1 MQRLLI
7 NRVGLRFEFKK
18 PVFMLLKST
27 ENFALNSNK
36 VQWIGDKLR
45 LPVQDEFIDWAQER
59 GLEDNAQLS
68 TEFTET
74 KPEENDGS
82 IFVVKL
88 SEESCQPFKRELLK
102 QELAQH
108 LQSKGF
114 FANPSKFPMDFS
126 AYQKVGE
133 FDNEY
138 DQYRRIDFKWNYKRE
153 ELSFNFGSEKTLVT
167 KVNKNLEANAFVFNT
182 ENLLAYKT
190 HGPIVGKTI
199 CLREVSAQLTG
210 APVKFSYKDRYEKLK
225 QFASEN
231 LYDFESSYFSID
243 KTGLKNVEPNDFY
256 NVFSQQ
262 NLMTFNHEKTAVN
275 AVIGMREY
283 GPLKK
288 AENSEKKR
296 ILFIYDSKD
305 AANNLYLYL
314 KNGHKHF
321 PGLLSYVGIPVA
333 LAEANESKGLPYT
346 DVASLPDQLNS
357 FLGEHFPDTLYPDT
371 LAIVIGPFK
380 KFEADEE
387 ESDSYYKVKKMLLD
401 KGIASQFVGTKTIND
416 YGVHY
421 SLPNIAI
428 GILAKFGG
436 VPWKLANKKSNELIV
451 GFNTKPATEGANQYL
466 GSAVFFDN
474 EGRLGGVKGLP
485 ISDKTALI
493 QHLKSAISDY
503 IQHAGEPERLVIHYY
518 KPPRQDEVRNV
529 LKLLEDMALSIPIA
543 VVEVNDSK
551 AKLDICFDADYNMGM
566 PESGVFVK
574 VGYNEYLL
582 FNNNRYQ
589 KDPPRKI
596 DDELPIKLKLNYVNT
611 GGFNAP
617 ELIAQ
622 VYEFSRLNWK
632 GLKQRSVPVTTT
644 YSKAIADFSS
654 HFNGE
659 IPDNEVANN
668 IPWFI

>member
-7 NRVGLRFEFKK
+7 NRITLRFELKK
-18 PVFMLLKST
+18 PVFMILRST
-27 ENFALNSNK
+27 DDFTLSSNK
-36 VQWIGDKLR
+36 VQWIEDKLQ
-45 LPVQDEFIDWAQER
+45 LPTQDEFIDWVQER
-59 GLEDNAQLS
+59 DLEDDAQLA
-68 TEFTET
+68 TEFKET
-74 KPEENDGS
+74 APEEHDGS

-88 SEESCQPFKRELLK
+88 TDSNCQPFKRELLK

-114 FANPSKFPMDFS
+114 FINPSKFPMDFS
-126 AYQKVGE
+126 AYQKTGE

-138 DQYRRIDFKWNYKRE
+138 DQYRKIDFRWNHKRE
-153 ELSFNFGSEKTLVT
+153 ELSFNFGSERSLITNT
-167 KVNKNLEANAFVFNT
+167 DKNLEGDTLVFNT
-182 ENLLAYKT
+182 ENLLVYKSPV
-190 HGPIVGKTI
+190 PITGKTI
-199 CLREVSAQLTG
+199 CPREVSVQRTG
-210 APVKFSYKDRYEKLK
+210 APIKFNYKDRYEKLK
-225 QFASEN
+225 LFAAEH
-231 LYDFESSYFSID
+231 LYDFESSYFSLD
-243 KTGLKNVEPNDFY
+243 KTGLKNVNPDDFY

-262 NLMTFNHEKTAVN
+262 NLMTFSHDKTAVN

-296 ILFIYDSKD
+296 LLFIYDSKD

-346 DVASLPDQLNS
+346 DVTRLPEQLNE
-357 FLGEHFPDTLYPDT
+357 FLGKHYPNSLYPDT

-380 KFEADEE
+380 RFEADEE
-387 ESDSYYKVKKMLLD
+387 ESDSYYKIKKTLLE
-401 KGIASQFVGTKTIND
+401 KGIASQFVSTKTIND

-436 VPWKLANKKSNELIV
+436 IPWKLANKKSNELIV
-451 GFNTKPATEGANQYL
+451 GFNTKQTNEGSDQYL

-485 ISDKTALI
+485 IGDETALV

-503 IQHAGEPERLVIHYY
+503 VQNAGKPDRLIIHYY
-518 KPPRQDEVRNV
+518 KPPRKDEVKNI
-529 LKLLEDMALSIPIA
+529 LKLLEEMALSIPIA

-589 KDPPRKI
+589 KSPPRKI

-611 GGFNAP
+611 GGFSAP

-654 HFNGE
+654 QFNGE
-659 IPDNEVANN
+659 IPDNDVANN